1 MRWCTSQ
8 SRHVFV
14 KGFVQQLKRPLTWP
28 RRLGEGINVAEL
40 STEPDLDA
48 REQATVVPLSV
59 AENAAPRFI
68 LHSHQNLAPSGMR
81 RQHPLLSCHCYS
93 TRASAVGQTPSLT
106 GWRRLSEPSEA
117 SKPCLSPSRWRLLL
131 RGLSNKVCSER
142 FFQRSNNR
150 RQIR

>member
-68 LHSHQNLAPSGMR
+68 LHSHRNLAPSGMR
-81 RQHPLLSCHCYS
+81 RQHPLFSCHGYS

-106 GWRRLSEPSEA
+106 GWGRVSETHAKS
-117 SKPCLSPSRWRLLL
+117 
-131 RGLSNKVCSER
+131 
-142 FFQRSNNR
+142 QTT
-150 RQIR
+150 

>member
-40 STEPDLDA
+40 SPEPDLDA
-48 REQATVVPLSV
+48 CEQATVVPLSV

-68 LHSHQNLAPSGMR
+68 LHSHRNLAPSRMR
-81 RQHPLLSCHCYS
+81 RQHPLLSCHCYP
-93 TRASAVGQTPSLT
+93 TRASAVGRTPSLT

-117 SKPCLSPSRWRLLL
+117 SKLCLSPSRCRLLC
-131 RGLSNKVCSER
+131 GLSNKVCSER